1 MSPAL
6 RFLGISPP
14 PLPKTKR
21 LQTISNSESEYKLAT
36 LIYLLD
42 NLNLTL
48 IWDGEVLL
56 ETKANIHAISS
67 SNI

>member
-1 MSPAL
+1 
-6 RFLGISPP
+6 
-14 PLPKTKR
+14 LPKTKR

-48 IWDGEVLL
+48 IWDGEVLF
-56 ETKANIHAISS
+56 
-67 SNI
+67 